1 MLIAAGE
8 TRGVINKN
16 TTTLKRAE
24 YYYIAI
30 SPTTTYERA
39 NKKDPHG
46 EGLFTAVNIINL

>member
-1 MLIAAGE
+1 VNPI
-8 TRGVINKN
+8 N